1 MGLGISIDYVFSL
14 SLIVELPNPPCY
26 SSATV
31 LGCLILT
38 FLAGRG
44 GGREMKFRWK
54 VRCRFCLIYLDTK
67 FMPMNKIHEKIFD
80 FHFLHSLVWS
90 HRCYIVRLQQ
100 LVFLVPVFFFYLASV
115 FTALGCW
122 VTQSAVDSSMSL
134 EELLSRYN
142 YLSIDRFQ
150 IKVYRTALKSTLYST
165 IWQIS
170 TIWRGLNFCLDMFN
184 ESLISFVLTI

>member
-1 MGLGISIDYVFSL
+1 MLYCQNSTISV
-14 SLIVELPNPPCY
+14 
-26 SSATV
+26 SSA
-31 LGCLILT
+31 CL
-38 FLAGRG
+38 F
-44 GGREMKFRWK
+44 
-54 VRCRFCLIYLDTK
+54 
-67 FMPMNKIHEKIFD
+67 FD
-80 FHFLHSLVWS
+80 
-90 HRCYIVRLQQ
+90 
-100 LVFLVPVFFFYLASV
+100 PVSV

-142 YLSIDRFQ
+142 SLSIDRFQ

>member
-1 MGLGISIDYVFSL
+1 MKKYLIFIFCILALHFAFKSVKSQMLYMYCQNSTISV
-14 SLIVELPNPPCY
+14 
-26 SSATV
+26 SSA
-31 LGCLILT
+31 CL
-38 FLAGRG
+38 F
-44 GGREMKFRWK
+44 
-54 VRCRFCLIYLDTK
+54 
-67 FMPMNKIHEKIFD
+67 FD
-80 FHFLHSLVWS
+80 
-90 HRCYIVRLQQ
+90 
-100 LVFLVPVFFFYLASV
+100 PVSV

-184 ESLISFVLTI
+184 ESLISFVLTT

>member
-1 MGLGISIDYVFSL
+1 MLYCQNSTIST
-14 SLIVELPNPPCY
+14 
-26 SSATV
+26 SSA
-31 LGCLILT
+31 CL
-38 FLAGRG
+38 
-44 GGREMKFRWK
+44 
-54 VRCRFCLIYLDTK
+54 
-67 FMPMNKIHEKIFD
+67 
-80 FHFLHSLVWS
+80 
-90 HRCYIVRLQQ
+90 
-100 LVFLVPVFFFYLASV
+100 FFFYLTSV

-184 ESLISFVLTI
+184 ESLISFVLTT

>member
-1 MGLGISIDYVFSL
+1 MKKYLIFIFCVLALHFEFISVKSQMLYCQNSTISI
-14 SLIVELPNPPCY
+14 
-26 SSATV
+26 SSA
-31 LGCLILT
+31 CL
-38 FLAGRG
+38 F
-44 GGREMKFRWK
+44 
-54 VRCRFCLIYLDTK
+54 
-67 FMPMNKIHEKIFD
+67 FD
-80 FHFLHSLVWS
+80 
-90 HRCYIVRLQQ
+90 
-100 LVFLVPVFFFYLASV
+100 LASV

-170 TIWRGLNFCLDMFN
+170 TIWRGLNFCSDMFN
-184 ESLISFVLTI
+184 ESLISFVLTT

>member
-1 MGLGISIDYVFSL
+1 MGLGISIDYFFLFKFDCRTSKSTL
-14 SLIVELPNPPCY
+14 LFQCY
-26 SSATV
+26 STWLSDSY
-31 LGCLILT
+31 
-38 FLAGRG
+38 FFGREG
-44 GGREMKFRWK
+44 GGMKFRWK

-90 HRCYIVRLQQ
+90 HRCYIVRIQQ
-100 LVFLVPVFFFYLASV
+100 LVLLVPVFFFYLTSV

>member
-1 MGLGISIDYVFSL
+1 MKKYLIFLFCILALHFAFISVKSQMLYCQNSTISIS
-14 SLIVELPNPPCY
+14 C
-26 SSATV
+26 A
-31 LGCLILT
+31 CL
-38 FLAGRG
+38 
-44 GGREMKFRWK
+44 
-54 VRCRFCLIYLDTK
+54 
-67 FMPMNKIHEKIFD
+67 
-80 FHFLHSLVWS
+80 
-90 HRCYIVRLQQ
+90 
-100 LVFLVPVFFFYLASV
+100 FFFYLASV

-184 ESLISFVLTI
+184 ESLISFVLTA

>member
-1 MGLGISIDYVFSL
+1 MLQYLV
-14 SLIVELPNPPCY
+14 VW
-26 SSATV
+26 
-31 LGCLILT
+31 
-38 FLAGRG
+38 FLLFLG
-44 GGREMKFRWK
+44 GGGGKMKFRWK

-90 HRCYIVRLQQ
+90 HRCYIVRIQQ